1 MGAENTADF
10 KISGKISMTI
20 IIALISFILSLGG
33 MFANNLNLEKRITDL
48 EQREAMTC
56 KVINDVLIMNA
67 KTGENILFI
76 KETLKEHVRG
86 DK

>member
-1 MGAENTADF
+1 
-10 KISGKISMTI
+10 
-20 IIALISFILSLGG
+20 

-76 KETLKEHVRG
+76 KETLKEHVKG

>member
-86 DK
+86 R